1 MAFKPEEHLRNLKG
15 AQYLDVKWRLVWL
28 REEHPDA
35 AIKTEMPH
43 LDTEI
48 KLAVFR
54 AAISIPSLGSATGYG
69 SETERDFPQGWV
81 EKAETKA
88 VGRALAHLGYG
99 TQFALDLGDTE
110 TANTVGKVPEAGMG
124 TAQLQSILAG
134 LLAKDADAASKLPKL
149 VDEMTGTEM
158 EKTIGWL
165 RNRAGAKGQ

>member
-1 MAFKPEEHLRNLKG
+1 MVFKPEEHLRSLKG
-15 AQYLDVKWRLVWL
+15 QQYLDVKFRLMWL
-28 REEHPDA
+28 REEHPEA
-35 AIKTEMPH
+35 SIKTEMTH

-54 AAISIPSLGSATGYG
+54 ADISIPNMGSATGYG

-110 TANTVGKVPEAGMG
+110 TSNAASKGPEAGMG
-124 TAQLQSILAG
+124 TAQLQSILVG
-134 LLAKDADAASKLPKL
+134 LLAKDADAGGKIPKL
-149 VDEMTGTEM
+149 VEDMTEVELT
-158 EKTIGWL
+158 KTISWL
-165 RNRAGAKGQ
+165 RNRATTRG